1 MKIIAITN
9 QKGGVAK
16 TTTAINLAAGLNKKG
31 KKILL
36 ADLDPQHN
44 LTVALGIEAH
54 KLEYTVYDVLKN
66 NINLDKAIIKRDSI
80 DILPSSLKLSAADI
94 EFSSIPGREF
104 LLRDAL
110 KEVDNYN
117 YILLDCPPSLGILTL
132 NALSLA
138 TDVLIPVQTEFL
150 ALQGISMLI
159 DTINVVK
166 SRLNS
171 KLNILGVLATRY
183 DSRKNLSKEVTDY
196 LKESFNEK
204 LLKTYIHD
212 NIALA
217 ESSSFGKTIFEYKP
231 DSKGAEDYIS
241 LAIEIINLNNK

>member
-16 TTTAINLAAGLNKKG
+16 TTTAINLSAGLSKNG
-31 KKILL
+31 MKIML

-44 LTVALGIEAH
+44 LTVALGIEPY

-66 NINLDKAIIKRDSI
+66 LTTYKKAIIKRDSF

-94 EFSSIPGREF
+94 EFSSFPGREF
-104 LLRDAL
+104 LLRDAM
-110 KEVDNYN
+110 KAVNNYD

-132 NALSLA
+132 NALSFA

-150 ALQGISMLI
+150 ALQGMTMLM

-183 DSRKNLSKEVTDY
+183 DARKNLSKEVTDY
-196 LKESFNEK
+196 LKESFKDK

-231 DSKGAEDYIS
+231 DSKGAEDYMS
-241 LAIEIINLNNK
+241 LAIEIINLKNE